1 MALRLRFAE
10 EPLRLAYSL
19 IGHGGRES
27 GSFLSFYRMQ
37 QRLAEAIDNMPDTC
51 HAVKGLRQKLRIAA
65 KTVYT
70 RAEETFEAMLVTPAH
85 VAQRMKVFLPG
96 GDALDAM
103 NEVERH
109 VTKVQQ
115 DIRDGLYGL
124 QVDASQPTA
133 EDVSDEPA
141 PKKPRLGELEP
152 QKRWWGDATS
162 LGISVSEDGKRL
174 VFGNV
179 LAEYAE
185 APDLS
190 QLCAATV
197 AAARLGPR
205 VDARHSVGTQPGRAL
220 RAARQCCG
228 GAVRARCDWRRRR
241 RLRLPA
247 GAIQAA

>member
-96 GDALDAM
+96 GDALDAIPRWM
-103 NEVERH
+103 TVSVYPIPSVRQ
-109 VTKVQQ
+109 VVRTKA
-115 DIRDGLYGL
+115 RSL
-124 QVDASQPTA
+124 ASATRRSPPAQPTLT
-133 EDVSDEPA
+133 STP
-141 PKKPRLGELEP
+141 ELIQP
-152 QKRWWGDATS
+152 VLRSGYS
-162 LGISVSEDGKRL
+162 RSVPHANTPH
-174 VFGNV
+174 VV
-179 LAEYAE
+179 LAE
-185 APDLS
+185 PTTTS
-190 QLCAATV
+190 
-197 AAARLGPR
+197 
-205 VDARHSVGTQPGRAL
+205 SS
-220 RAARQCCG
+220 G
-228 GAVRARCDWRRRR
+228 G
-241 RLRLPA
+241 
-247 GAIQAA
+247 